1 MMLLLVVISFFTDH
15 LFYRRVYITNLLKT
29 KMVKARILRKFVKQ
43 AVLFSIMLG
52 AALCNSS
59 SAQSIIIK
67 LNADTISGKRTEYA
81 LTKSNWFFHNGDH
94 IAWAQPLTSDSAWQ
108 RVLTNFGQG
117 REISG
122 WRGIG
127 WFRLWVQGDTRLVSQ
142 DLGLRINHDGASEIY
157 IDGLYRG
164 GFGGV
169 GRSKADTKAARAPF
183 DIIPFRLPD
192 TRPHLIAIRYANFD
206 HVFPDFIGFQTWV
219 GLNDRMAVAVKNNK
233 RLFQAMYLSVAAQL
247 ALALLHLFLYLFYP
261 KRKLNLYYVLFSV
274 CFAGTNWAVA
284 TENLAGTAAMQLTA
298 VLVFWITAILST
310 ASGWYLLK
318 KVGARPVPRWK
329 IAAVILFMLIFLIK
343 HIFFADMEPDLL
355 FSLAFLIIM
364 LDGLWALF
372 GTIKRE
378 QPYVWLIGV
387 GMAIILLLY
396 FFVGADV
403 FNLWANYALRCFTM
417 SIGLLAFP
425 VCFSFYLALD
435 FARTNED
442 LSMRLA
448 QVEELSEK
456 ALAQETEKLELIT
469 RQAEKL
475 EKTVIERTA
484 QVQRQADRLQEL
496 DQVKS
501 RFFINLT
508 HEFRT
513 PLTLILGPAKQ
524 ILSRKADQ
532 QTQADAETIGRN
544 ADRLLQL
551 INQLLDLSKLEAGK
565 MELNNTPVELVR
577 MTRRNVLLF
586 QSLAEQKQIRL
597 AFTSAWDTLYLRLDQ
612 AKLEGILFNL
622 LSNAIKFTE
631 SGGMIDVQLVKN
643 GHDLDLLVT
652 DTGIGIPEGKMP
664 YIFDRFYQVDASD
677 TRTQEGTGIGL
688 ALTKELTELMG
699 GQLLVHSI
707 AGEGTEMQ
715 VRLPIHELSPMVAGL
730 IQDADAASVVQTAA
744 SGADDSNIHP
754 LVLIIEDN
762 FELRR
767 FIASLMSG
775 KYLVIEAANGEEGL
789 AMALERIPDLV
800 ITDLMMPLMNGYE
813 VCAGLKTNEKTSH
826 IPVVI
831 LTAKSDTDSRI
842 AGLETQADAY
852 LSKPFDQRELLA
864 TVDNL
869 IALRHQLQEKY
880 SKGNIWLADTSA
892 IPSKEN
898 IFLDKIRQVV
908 EAHLDDEQYSV
919 DRLGDEIGLSR
930 TQLHRKLKAL
940 TGQGP
945 GELIRA
951 VRLQRALELLKQK
964 AGTVAEVGY
973 MVGFSNP
980 NSFSTSFSKHFG
992 FAPSEA
998 AEH

>member
-1 MMLLLVVISFFTDH
+1 MEKASVFKK
-15 LFYRRVYITNLLKT
+15 LLKW
-29 KMVKARILRKFVKQ
+29 V
-43 AVLFSIMLG
+43 VLFSLLFG
-52 AALCNSS
+52 AAFCNFCF
-59 SAQSIIIK
+59 AQPVIVK
-67 LNADTISGKRTEYA
+67 LNADTLSSKRAGLA
-81 LTKSNWFFHNGDH
+81 LTKSEWIFRNNDD
-94 IAWAQPLTSDSAWQ
+94 IAWAQPAISDSAWQ
-108 RVLTNFGQG
+108 KGFTNFGKG
-117 REISG
+117 KELSG

-127 WFRLWVQGDTRLVSQ
+127 WFRLWVQADTALSSQ
-142 DLGLRINHDGASEIY
+142 NLGLRINHDGASEVY
-157 IDGLYRG
+157 IDGIFRG
-164 GFGGV
+164 GYGRV
-169 GRSKADTKAARAPF
+169 GRSKAETKAVRAPF

-206 HVFPDFIGFQTWV
+206 HAFPDFIGFQTWV
-219 GLNDRMAVAVKNNK
+219 GLNEQITAAVKKNK
-233 RLFQAMYLSVAAQL
+233 GLFQAMYLSVAAQL
-247 ALALLHLFLYLFYP
+247 ALALLHLFLFLFYP

-284 TENLAGTAAMQLTA
+284 TENLANTAAIQLTA
-298 VLVFWITAILST
+298 VLVFWVAAILST
-310 ASGWYLLK
+310 ASGWYLLQ
-318 KVGARPVPRWK
+318 KVGERPVPRWK
-329 IAAVILFMLIFLIK
+329 IAAVILFMLIFLTK

-355 FSLAFLIIM
+355 FSLAFLVII

-372 GTIKRE
+372 GSIRRA

-403 FNLWANYALRCFTM
+403 FNLWTNYALRCFTM
-417 SIGLLAFP
+417 SIGLLGFP
-425 VCFSFYLALD
+425 LCFSFYLALD
-435 FARTNED
+435 FARTNEN
-442 LSMRLA
+442 LSLRLA
-448 QVEELSEK
+448 EVEELSEN
-456 ALAQETEKLELIT
+456 ALAQETEKRELIT
-469 RQAEKL
+469 RQAEKM

-484 QVQRQADRLQEL
+484 QVQRQADQLQEL
-496 DQVKS
+496 DHLKS

-524 ILSRKADQ
+524 ILSREIDQ
-532 QTQADAETIGRN
+532 QTQANAETISRN

-565 MELNNTPVELVR
+565 MELNNIPAELVSL
-577 MTRRNVLLF
+577 TRRNVLLF
-586 QSLAEQKQIRL
+586 QSLAEQKQIKL
-597 AFTSAWDTLYLRLDQ
+597 SFTSEWDTLYLSIDQ

-631 SGGMIDVQLVKN
+631 PGGMIEVKLVKN
-643 GHDLDLLVT
+643 GHHLNLLVT
-652 DTGIGIPEGKMP
+652 DTGIGIPESKIP

-715 VRLPIHELSPMVAGL
+715 VRLPIHEVSPIGL
-730 IQDADAASVVQTAA
+730 GAAPDADAPDIVNVVTLDTGEANN
-744 SGADDSNIHP
+744 SLP

-767 FIASLMSG
+767 FITSLMSG
-775 KYLVIEAANGEEGL
+775 KYQLIEAANGEEGL
-789 AMALERIPDLV
+789 AMAMERIPDLV
-800 ITDLMMPLMNGYE
+800 LTDLMMPLMNGYQ
-813 VCAGLKTNEKTSH
+813 VCTGLKTNEKTSH
-826 IPVVI
+826 IPVVM

-842 AGLETQADAY
+842 AGLETRADAY

-864 TVDNL
+864 TVGNL
-869 IALRHQLQEKY
+869 IILRRQLQEKY
-880 SKGNIWLADTSA
+880 SNGNIWLTDTST
-892 IPSKEN
+892 IPSMEK
-898 IFLDKIRQVV
+898 IFLNKIKQAV

-919 DRLGDEIGLSR
+919 DQLSDEIGLSR

-945 GELIRA
+945 GELIRV
-951 VRLQRALELLKQK
+951 VRLQRAFELLKQK

-998 AEH
+998 VGH